1 MANPFLDFHSVP
13 FQKKK
18 KRPDHMTRSRQ
29 ELADRILKSY
39 TDLVGEEV
47 KDLGWLIEPA
57 RALRAYSAA
66 TASIQELDYDQN
78 DIEDFCAELD
88 ISDRVRYMISGP
100 AGIFISALVN
110 NAKEDRITLGRASK
124 SKYPYGSA
132 AFYAREDR
140 ITLAQISLREF
151 HFLGYKL
158 PEGKVL
164 TIQGDVGDFAGAG
177 LAGGRLIIEG
187 NAGNWCGVG
196 MTKGKI
202 TVAKSAGKDLGAW
215 MQGGELHVDSRIWS
229 LAKSCSAGRIYHH
242 GKLVFPRRTRGEKL

>member
-1 MANPFLDFHSVP
+1 MTNPFLDFHSVP

-18 KRPDHMTRSRQ
+18 KRPDRIIRSRQ
-29 ELADRILKSY
+29 ELADQILKSY
-39 TDLVGEEV
+39 VDLVGEEI

-57 RALRAYSAA
+57 RVLKAYSTA
-66 TASIQELDYDQN
+66 TASIQGFDYDQN

-100 AGIFISALVN
+100 AGIFISALIN
-110 NAKEDRITLGRASK
+110 N
-124 SKYPYGSA
+124 
-132 AFYAREDR
+132 AREDR
-140 ITLAQISLREF
+140 ITLGQVSLREF
-151 HFLGYKL
+151 HFLGYML

-202 TVAKSAGKDLGAW
+202 TVAKTTGKDLGAW
-215 MQGGELHVDSRIWS
+215 MQGGELHVDGRIWS
-229 LAKSCSAGRIYHH
+229 VAKSCSAGQIYHH
-242 GKLVFPRRTRGEKL
+242 GKLIFPRRTRGDRL